1 MVGTAERGAS
11 PRERQCF
18 FRLPT
23 MQHAEFQAGFSVTP
37 VLSSS
42 SGGGLELC
50 VSPTWVFLHFTPAEG
65 DTPADSYLE
74 AQNHMVG
81 YTWERSFWHVFLRCQ
96 GVQSPNTSHGRATPV
111 SVLPAACMLL
121 P

>member
-1 MVGTAERGAS
+1 
-11 PRERQCF
+11 
-18 FRLPT
+18 